1 MENTK
6 GQDRDTLADRVMD
19 QARSQGLIRRGD
31 RILAAVSGG
40 ADSLA
45 LLHILWSIQ
54 RDLGFELAVAS
65 LDHGWRGAAGA
76 ADVAYVEEVARRLGL
91 AFHGGRVDPP
101 AAPAPSAALDP
112 APSAALDPAPSAAL
126 APAPAQGRSPE
137 EAARVARYAFLGRVA
152 RTWGE
157 GPAGPVRLA
166 TGHTSDDQAETVLM
180 RIIEGTSLDGLAG
193 MPPSRAEEGWIL
205 IRPLLGVTRAETRAY
220 CRRRGLEPRDD
231 PTNEDPRFRR
241 GLVRTRILPAL
252 REYNPRVDEALIR
265 LAHLARAA
273 REELGERGDDSR
285 LGNLLVRRGHLR
297 DRPGPGR
304 LGEPPSPPEGAGLP
318 EGELPFAGLEVE
330 TGRIVFVARSDFTAL
345 GEGERTRLIRL
356 AVGDL
361 AGDTV
366 LRDLG
371 YEGARRAA
379 RAGDLSV
386 GGRVDLPGRVVM
398 EAGYRYVFFARAAGP
413 ATRARPSGPSPPV
426 LAGLSLPGRTAV
438 TELGWVFGVEKV
450 DVAAGRS
457 PSCFDGP
464 GDPGHPRGP
473 TDPGHPRDRWVVD
486 LDLAKVELPLAVRTR
501 RDGDVFH
508 PAGLGDPGV
517 GLGKKLK
524 EFFISVKLPRGE
536 RDRWPLV
543 VDPLDRIV
551 WVAGLRA
558 DERFVASAETRVA
571 LRLSAERPAG
581 VEKSPARPPMTL

>member
-1 MENTK
+1 M
-6 GQDRDTLADRVMD
+6 LADRVMD
-19 QARSQGLIRRGD
+19 QAQSQGLIRRGD

-54 RDLGFELAVAS
+54 RDLGFEMAVAS

-91 AFHGGRVDPP
+91 VFHGGRVNS
-101 AAPAPSAALDP
+101 SADP
-112 APSAALDPAPSAAL
+112 APSAAPDPAPAH
-126 APAPAQGRSPE
+126 GRSPE

-152 RTWGE
+152 RAWGE

-180 RIIEGTSLDGLAG
+180 RIIEGTGLDGLAG
-193 MPPSRAEEGWIL
+193 MPPSRAEEAWIL

-220 CRRRGLEPRDD
+220 CRRRDLEPRDD

-265 LAHLARAA
+265 LAHLARIA
-273 REELGERGDDSR
+273 REEIGERGDDSR
-285 LGNLLVRRGHLR
+285 LGNLVRRGHLR
-297 DRPGPGR
+297 DRPRPGR
-304 LGEPPSPPEGAGLP
+304 LGEPPSLPEGVGLPEDAGLP

-330 TGRIVFVARSDFTAL
+330 TGRIVFVARSDFAAL

-398 EAGYRYVFFARAAGP
+398 EAGYRHVFFARAAGP
-413 ATRARPSGPSPPV
+413 ATRAPSGPSPPV

-457 PSCFDGP
+457 PSCPGDPGDPGRP
-464 GDPGHPRGP
+464 GDPGHPR
-473 TDPGHPRDRWVVD
+473 DRSVVD

-571 LRLSAERPAG
+571 LRLSAERLAG
-581 VEKSPARPPMTL
+581 AEKAPARPPMTL

>member
-1 MENTK
+1 MPPETEN
-6 GQDRDTLADRVMD
+6 REPLADRVMD

-91 AFHGGRVDPP
+91 VFHGGSVNPP
-101 AAPAPSAALDP
+101 AAPDPSTAPDP
-112 APSAALDPAPSAAL
+112 APG
-126 APAPAQGRSPE
+126 QGRSPE
-137 EAARVARYAFLGRVA
+137 ETARVARYAFLGRVA
-152 RTWGE
+152 RAWGE

-180 RIIEGTSLDGLAG
+180 RIIEGTGLDGLAG
-193 MPPSRAEEGWIL
+193 MPLSRAEDGWIL
-205 IRPLLGVTRAETRAY
+205 IRPLLGVTRAETLAY
-220 CRRRGLEPRDD
+220 CRRRALAPRDD

-241 GLVRTRILPAL
+241 GLVRTRILPIL

-285 LGNLLVRRGHLR
+285 LGNLVRRGHLR
-297 DRPGPGR
+297 DRQHPERPGESPT
-304 LGEPPSPPEGAGLP
+304 PPEGAGLP

-330 TGRIVFVARSDFTAL
+330 TDRIVFVARSDFAAL

-361 AGDTV
+361 AGDTI

-398 EAGYRYVFFARAAGP
+398 EAGYRHVFFARATSP
-413 ATRARPSGPSPPV
+413 STRATSPAARARLGDPSPPV
-426 LAGLSLPGRTAV
+426 LAHLSLPGQTAV
-438 TELGWVFGVEKV
+438 TELGWVFGLEKV

-457 PSCFDGP
+457 PCGP
-464 GDPGHPRGP
+464 GDRGHPCGP
-473 TDPGHPRDRWVVD
+473 GDRGHPRDRSVVD

-508 PAGLGDPGV
+508 PAGLGEPGV

-536 RDRWPLV
+536 RDRRPLV
-543 VDPLDRIV
+543 VDRLDRIV
-551 WVAGLRA
+551 WVVGLRA
-558 DERFVASAETRVA
+558 DERFVASAETRVG
-571 LRLSAERPAG
+571 LRVSAERAAG
-581 VEKSPARPPMTL
+581 VEKGPARPPMTL

>member
-1 MENTK
+1 MDLVTKKSSGTENRVQNTK
-6 GQDRDTLADRVMD
+6 GQDREPLAGRVMD

-45 LLHILWSIQ
+45 LLHILWSIK

-76 ADVAYVEEVARRLGL
+76 ADVAYVEEEARRLGL
-91 AFHGGRVDPP
+91 AFHRGSVDPP
-101 AAPAPSAALDP
+101 AAPDPSAAPEP
-112 APSAALDPAPSAAL
+112 APGH
-126 APAPAQGRSPE
+126 GRSPE

-152 RTWGE
+152 RAWGE
-157 GPAGPVRLA
+157 GPTGPVRLA

-180 RIIEGTSLDGLAG
+180 RIIEGTGLAGLAG

-205 IRPLLGVTRAETRAY
+205 IRPLLGVTRAETLAY
-220 CRRRGLEPRDD
+220 CGRRGLAPRDD

-241 GLVRTRILPAL
+241 GLVRTRILPIL

-273 REELGERGDDSR
+273 REELGERDDESR
-285 LGNLLVRRGHLR
+285 LGNLVRRGHLR
-297 DRPGPGR
+297 DRQHPERPG
-304 LGEPPSPPEGAGLP
+304 EFPSAPEGAGLP

-330 TGRIVFVARSDFTAL
+330 TDRIVFVARSDFAAL
-345 GEGERTRLIRL
+345 GESERTRLIRL

-371 YEGARRAA
+371 YEGARRAS

-398 EAGYRYVFFARAAGP
+398 EAGYRHVFFARATSPSTRATSP
-413 ATRARPSGPSPPV
+413 ATRASPGDPCPPV
-426 LAGLSLPGRTAV
+426 LAHLSLPGQTAV
-438 TELGWVFGVEKV
+438 TELGWVFDLEKV

-457 PSCFDGP
+457 PCGP
-464 GDPGHPRGP
+464 GDPGHPG
-473 TDPGHPRDRWVVD
+473 DPGRPRDRSVVN

-508 PAGLGDPGV
+508 PAGLGEPGV

-536 RDRWPLV
+536 RDHRPLV
-543 VDPLDRIV
+543 VDRLDRIV
-551 WVAGLRA
+551 WVVGLRA
-558 DERFVASAETRVA
+558 DERFVASAETRVG
-571 LRLSAERPAG
+571 LRVSAERPAG
-581 VEKSPARPPMTL
+581 VEEGPARPPMTL